1 MLPSLLSVSPME
13 NETMAENGKEINYMS
28 EVKRALGEYTIIF
41 NELLRYV
48 RTYVHEFVDTDDH
61 NNNSIILYLTYY
73 DNNNDYDY

>member
-13 NETMAENGKEINYMS
+13 NETIAENGKEIDYLS

-61 NNNSIILYLTYY
+61 NNNSIILYLTEY
-73 DNNNDYDY
+73 DYGNDNDY